1 MHMKAAIYTDI
12 DRMEIRDVKIPDV
25 DDNSVLIRVKSCA
38 VCGSDI
44 RIFHHGNPRVNPP
57 PILGH
62 EISGEI
68 VEVGKNVTGFK
79 KGDRVAVGADIP
91 CGACFFVKQE

>member
-57 PILGH
+57 QILGH

-79 KGDRVAVGADIP
+79 KGTESLLVQTSHAEPVL
-91 CGACFFVKQE
+91 FVKQE